1 MELNDQEVSSYSR
14 SHTDKQLNSDILI
27 TFFNEA
33 RTPANTENSPEKS
46 GRRNVPILIK
56 RDILRRNRNLI

>member
-1 MELNDQEVSSYSR
+1 MELNDQEVSGYSR

-46 GRRNVPILIK
+46 GQ
-56 RDILRRNRNLI
+56 